1 MTDSPKKKQAPK
13 KRQSPK
19 KKSSKSQKKQPFIK
33 RIKHRIGGFLSRR
46 PHRSFHLTR
55 RRDYARSLKLPGY
68 WSFTATILGVIR
80 KNKKSLLII
89 GLLYAALSVF
99 FLGIGSQQDFAELRE
114 SLNEVAQ
121 NFNWGDLATASL
133 LAVST
138 VSGNISPEMTEAQQI
153 YTTIL
158 VLLLWLSVVWLL
170 RQRLANRQ
178 VKVRDALYNAGAPV
192 VPTALLSLVLVIQ
205 LIPIALALFG
215 YYAAQASG
223 LLEGGVE
230 AMLFWSAAFGL
241 ALLSLYWI
249 TGTFLALVIVTL
261 PGMYPFRALKIAG
274 DMIVGRRLRIL
285 LRIMWLFLL
294 LGIAWMV
301 IMTIVI
307 LLDAGV
313 KQLLPVIAWMP
324 IIPVVMLLLSSMSL
338 IVIAVYIYLLYRRI
352 VDDDAKPA

>member
-1 MTDSPKKKQAPK
+1 MANSQTK
-13 KRQSPK
+13 KRVPQKKQSPK
-19 KKSSKSQKKQPFIK
+19 KKSRRQQKKQSFGKRFIQRVK
-33 RIKHRIGGFLSRR
+33 GFLSRR
-46 PHRSFHLTR
+46 PHRSFRLTR
-55 RRDYARSLKLPGY
+55 RRDYARSLRLPGY
-68 WSFTATILGVIR
+68 WSFTATVLGVIR

-99 FLGIGSQQDFAELRE
+99 FLGIGSQQDFAALRE

-121 NFNWGDLATASL
+121 NFNWGDLVTASL

-153 YTTIL
+153 YTVIL

-170 RQRLANRQ
+170 RQRLAGRQ
-178 VKVRDALYNAGAPV
+178 VKVRDALYNAGAPI
-192 VPTALLSLVLVIQ
+192 VPTALLFLVLVIQ
-205 LIPIALALFG
+205 LIPIALALFA

-223 LLEGGVE
+223 LLEGGIE
-230 AMLFWSAAFGL
+230 AMLFWFAAFGL
-241 ALLSLYWI
+241 AILSLYWI

-285 LRIMWLFLL
+285 LRIVWLFLL
-294 LGIAWMV
+294 IGISWII
-301 IMTIVI
+301 IMTTVI
-307 LLDAGV
+307 LLDAGL
-313 KQLLPVIAWMP
+313 KQLVPAIAWLP
-324 IIPVVMLLLSSMSL
+324 IIPVVMLLLSATSL
-338 IVIAVYIYLLYRRI
+338 IIIAVYIYLLYRRI